1 MAVVNA
7 INKFGTSLL
16 QEAVDEALDEED
28 NTIAQINA
36 GGNTVVNL
44 ADPVNNSD
52 AATKFYVDTECGLNV
67 LKSGDIMSG
76 NLNMS
81 GNRVTGLP
89 TALSSLPEDSD
100 AVSKKVMVDAAA
112 ILQNTSLQKV
122 GDTMSGTINMN
133 TNKII
138 NLLDPS
144 NTQDAS
150 SKNYVDNQNSLKVSK
165 SGDSMSG
172 NLNMS
177 ENRIIGLPIA
187 MTIASSDSDAVSK
200 KILIDVAAGVQ
211 SNCLL
216 KSGDTMGGQIDMNGN
231 NIINL
236 GEPVNGQ
243 DVASKSYI
251 DTALGGYL
259 SKFGTTSQGDILL
272 SIAAD
277 TVRRLGCAN
286 INTGKRFILFL
297 GDNGNYINY
306 VPDSLSINSSDGILF
321 TDNGN
326 NIMSLGISNSNF
338 NVYFLSKC

>member
-28 NTIAQINA
+28 NTIIQINA

-133 TNKII
+133 SNKIV

-144 NTQDAS
+144 STQDAS

-172 NLNMS
+172 TLNMS
-177 ENRIIGLPIA
+177 TNRIIGLPVA

-200 KILIDVAAGVQ
+200 K
-211 SNCLL
+211 
-216 KSGDTMGGQIDMNGN
+216 
-231 NIINL
+231 
-236 GEPVNGQ
+236 
-243 DVASKSYI
+243 Y
-251 DTALGGYL
+251 
-259 SKFGTTSQGDILL
+259 
-272 SIAAD
+272 
-277 TVRRLGCAN
+277 
-286 INTGKRFILFL
+286 
-297 GDNGNYINY
+297 
-306 VPDSLSINSSDGILF
+306 
-321 TDNGN
+321 
-326 NIMSLGISNSNF
+326 
-338 NVYFLSKC
+338 